1 LFGLLAGLCLA
12 AVCASLLTGS
22 VRIPAGEVLAA
33 LTGQATERASW
44 AVIVLDY
51 RLPKVLTALLAGAA
65 LGTSGLLMQT
75 LFRNPLADSYVM
87 GVSSGASLGVALV
100 VLAGGVGSTT
110 LLSGM
115 SLMGDIGVVAA
126 AGAGAAVVMTL
137 VFILSRRLR
146 HVTALL
152 LVGLML
158 GYAVSAVVSLLAHFS
173 IPERLQAYINWTYG
187 SFGATT
193 GGQLVLFG
201 VVVAV
206 GVILSVWCAKP
217 LNGLLLGEETARGL
231 GVQVR
236 RTRVIVMLAASVM
249 AGAVTAFCGPVG
261 FLGIAVPHLCRTL
274 LKTSDHLALVP
285 ACALM
290 GGLLAVCAD
299 LIAQAPGFD
308 IVLPLNAVL
317 ALFGAPVVL
326 WIVLRRGSM
335 LRGNAL

>member
-1 LFGLLAGLCLA
+1 
-12 AVCASLLTGS
+12 
-22 VRIPAGEVLAA
+22 
-33 LTGQATERASW
+33 
-44 AVIVLDY
+44 
-51 RLPKVLTALLAGAA
+51 
-65 LGTSGLLMQT
+65 
-75 LFRNPLADSYVM
+75 
-87 GVSSGASLGVALV
+87 V

-115 SLMGDIGVVAA
+115 ALAGDIGVVAA
-126 AGAGAAVVMTL
+126 AGAGAAAVIL
-137 VFILSRRLR
+137 LIFILSRRLR

-152 LVGLML
+152 IVGLML

-173 IPERLQAYINWTYG
+173 IPERLQAFINWTYG
-187 SFGATT
+187 SFGDTT
-193 GGQLVLFG
+193 GGQLALFAAA
-201 VVVAV
+201 VAL
-206 GVILSVWCAKP
+206 GTALAGWCAKP

-231 GVQVR
+231 GVRVR
-236 RTRVIVMLAASVM
+236 RTRIIIMLAASVM

-326 WIVLRRGSM
+326 WIVLRRGST